1 MSSYISIYKSYT
13 TNKTPSLRIY
23 DYKYKQSIPKI
34 KTIFTSNFS
43 YKQNFNCSKNATLN
57 DSKSSNNILYSK
69 YIDNELKDYSMN
81 TKKLINLNM
90 NLGLDRNILRK
101 FSISSQS
108 TKSQLTFRK
117 NTLFHYY
124 RIQFEKPRIRT
135 KIYKVNPYSNCDPVY
150 LKRKNSIINNFS
162 KMKINFNKLK
172 VSQPLI
178 LSHRKHKSVI

>member
-1 MSSYISIYKSYT
+1 MSYISNYKSYSKS
-13 TNKTPSLRIY
+13 KTPLSRIY
-23 DYKYKQSIPKI
+23 DYKSKQTNSKI
-34 KTIFTSNFS
+34 KTVFISNLS
-43 YKQNFNCSKNATLN
+43 YKQIFNYSSNASLN
-57 DSKSSNNILYSK
+57 ENSKSSNNILYSK

-135 KIYKVNPYSNCDPVY
+135 KIYKVNP
-150 LKRKNSIINNFS
+150 
-162 KMKINFNKLK
+162 
-172 VSQPLI
+172 
-178 LSHRKHKSVI
+178 